1 MRAIVLAVVAAIILT
16 SAPVKADPRVDPAG
30 FGQVR
35 VGMTPAQAATAL
47 GKPLPTNGPQAGRQS
62 CYYISPANGPEGLQ
76 FMVENGTVA

>member
-47 GKPLPTNGPQAGRQS
+47 GNRYAQMVRKPADKVATTYRQ
-62 CYYISPANGPEGLQ
+62 Q
-76 FMVENGTVA
+76 MVRKASNLWSKMAL